1 MAEIQNTDNKCWR
14 WYGSNRNAL
23 LVGLKNG
30 TATLEGSLALFFFFF
45 LAKLNILLPYYPVI
59 MLFGIYPKEL
69 KRNLHRKT
77 CTQMFITA
85 WFISAQTWKQPDVF
99 QQVDKKKLVHP
110 DNRLS
115 FSDEKQMKYQVTKKT
130 RRGFNA
136 SC

>member
-1 MAEIQNTDNKCWR
+1 MLEMIWKQQERIASGSKK
-14 WYGSNRNAL
+14 WYSHFGREFGSFFF
-23 LVGLKNG
+23 
-30 TATLEGSLALFFFFF
+30 FFFFF

-110 DNRLS
+110 DNRLL